1 MIDKGIQRVGG
12 NLNITWFDRFVELL
26 EGGEEFSL
34 YKHIQSGNTIF
45 FPKIGVWTDNNGN
58 LCGCNNVQIITYL
71 LILEIQFQLLTDSA
85 AEF

>member
-26 EGGEEFSL
+26 EDGEEFSL
-34 YKHIQSGNTIF
+34 YKHIQYYF
-45 FPKIGVWTDNNGN
+45 LPKIDVWTDNNVN